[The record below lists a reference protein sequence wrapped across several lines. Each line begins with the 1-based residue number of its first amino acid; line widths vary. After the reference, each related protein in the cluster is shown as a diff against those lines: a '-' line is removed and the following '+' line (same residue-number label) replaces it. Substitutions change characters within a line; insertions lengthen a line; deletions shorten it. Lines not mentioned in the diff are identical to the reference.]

1 MRLFGSVRASHLL
14 AAVLPLAL
22 APSGAGAQ
30 GSAVYTQSACMNAR
44 NGAGIAQPCQDGSAV
59 YYNPAALVRQNGA
72 VSLGVTLVDQ
82 SGSFIYDTTGAEIE
96 RAPRSLVVPHGWA
109 TYRLSPRLG
118 VGLGVWAPYSL
129 SIDWPVCPVDQ
140 ARCGTGFEGRFVG
153 YDQSLR
159 GLYLQPT
166 VAYDLVPGRI
176 ALGGGIDLV
185 KGDVEI
191 NRRLDLSAQPIEI
204 APGVTRSF
212 ANLGIMRDT
221 DFADVRVSG
230 DGWGVTGH
238 VGALIHVTRAISIG
252 ARYLH
257 SVELAMDGT
266 ADFTQVPTFLTIGP
280 LGASIPAGT
289 SVDELIDAS
298 GIFGEDGVLE
308 DQDLTA
314 TVTLPA
320 QAVAGIAVQLDPTLR
335 LMFDYQWTQWSVWD
349 DVEVDFSSEETPDET
364 LVLDYDDAS
373 TYRLGADYA
382 ISDRIVARVGFAFA
396 EAAASDASVSPFLP
410 DSERAFYSGGI
421 HYRASERLSLDL
433 FGMTANAADRRGRV
447 VNRDPALTREEAL
460 SLNEG
465 LYSSEGQLFGATVT
479 YHFGGPR

>member
-14 AAVLPLAL
+14 AVTLGVGL
-22 APSGAGAQ
+22 APVGASAQ

-44 NGAGIAQPCQDGSAV
+44 NGAGIAHPCQDGSAV
-59 YYNPAALVRQNGA
+59 YYNPAALARQNGA
-72 VSLGVTLVDQ
+72 VSLGVTLIDQ
-82 SGSFIYDTTGAEIE
+82 SGSFIYDTVGTEIE

-118 VGLGVWAPYSL
+118 VGLGVWAPYGL
-129 SIDWPVCPVDQ
+129 SIDWPVCPIDQ

-191 NRRLDLSAQPIEI
+191 NRRLDLSEQSTGPI
-204 APGVTRSF
+204 SF
-212 ANLGIMRDT
+212 AQLGILNDT
-221 DFADVRVSG
+221 DFADVRLSG

-238 VGALIHVTRAISIG
+238 VGALIQVTRAISIG

-257 SVELAMDGT
+257 SVELTMDGT
-266 ADFTQVPTFLTIGP
+266 ANFTQVPTFLTIGP
-280 LGASIPAGT
+280 LGSSIPAGT
-289 SVDELIDAS
+289 SVDSLLAAS
-298 GIFGEDGVLE
+298 GLFGENGVLE
-308 DQDLTA
+308 DQDIAA
-314 TVTLPA
+314 TFTLPA
-320 QAVAGIAVQLDPTLR
+320 QAVAGIAIQLDPTLR

-349 DVEVDFSSEETPDET
+349 DVEVDFSSEDTPDET
-364 LVLDYDDAS
+364 LVLDYEDAS
-373 TYRLGADYA
+373 TFRLGADYA
-382 ISDRIVARVGFAFA
+382 ISDRVIARVGFAFA
-396 EAAASDASVSPFLP
+396 EPAASDASVSPFLP

-421 HYRASERLSLDL
+421 HYRASERLSLDF

-447 VNRDPALTREEAL
+447 VNRDPGLTREQAL

-479 YHFGGPR
+479 YHFGGAR